1 MKSSFGNPLD
11 KKVPESKK
19 YAHVQSSL
27 DTGASAKKQGVIS
40 TSAAAK
46 RRDEIFKRI
55 RPATLVRLLQER
67 EVCESVY
74 AMGPDMG
81 DGRSSSSVMAS
92 KAATTT
98 AAPTSVVSA
107 SVLRKTGSIIMSGK
121 VSVCQTDRVG
131 SVAGSVLS
139 VVDSD
144 ATVDDTRDLVLLDL
158 REPDEFERCRLPLA
172 VNYPAAKV
180 NRDQFSPELLSCK
193 RNPSKLLVVY
203 HNSDQTTCGVA
214 TLLVQ
219 KGWEVV
225 HVLTGGFEEMI
236 QSYPEMLDGEIPD
249 RPATSST
256 VRSSRAGR
264 RT

>member
-1 MKSSFGNPLD
+1 MLRTLPSGMKSSFGNPLD

-98 AAPTSVVSA
+98 AAPTSVVS
-107 SVLRKTGSIIMSGK
+107 
-121 VSVCQTDRVG
+121 VG